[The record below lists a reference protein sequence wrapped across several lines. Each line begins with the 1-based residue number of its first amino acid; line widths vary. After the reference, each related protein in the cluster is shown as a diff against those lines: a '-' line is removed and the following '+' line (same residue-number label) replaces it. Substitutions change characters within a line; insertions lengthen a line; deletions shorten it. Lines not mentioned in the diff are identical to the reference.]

1 MACFLHQLSFIL
13 YIFHILYLF
22 FSLLSFLFFK
32 KNNPTLSP
40 PPPARQH
47 LFNVAILWSPAA
59 FDVFSCVW
67 GCNSTTDAVGS
78 GSARARE
85 SLQSLL
91 PPHCPVPSASVL
103 KCTAQSG
110 AQRAARRALMPNA
123 AICVVERRYSI
134 YARVFMQCVAMT
146 TVTFTPSSSPSLL
159 LHLFQSKSKGC
170 KASCI

>member
-1 MACFLHQLSFIL
+1 MHLRMIGMACFLHQLSFIL

-91 PPHCPVPSASVL
+91 PPLSRPFRVCTEMHGTVWCPACCKEGIDAECS
-103 KCTAQSG
+103 
-110 AQRAARRALMPNA
+110 
-123 AICVVERRYSI
+123 
-134 YARVFMQCVAMT
+134 
-146 TVTFTPSSSPSLL
+146 
-159 LHLFQSKSKGC
+159 HLRG
-170 KASCI
+170 